1 MNGSLEMV
9 ILWAELEMALLDYI
23 YLQSAFNTK
32 FEILVLLFP
41 FFTSPVVLVDP
52 EDRLYC
58 TRKYRI
64 DLSFVI
70 SYSAQFKQI
79 AWTSKKKPT

>member
-9 ILWAELEMALLDYI
+9 ILWAELEMALLNYI

-32 FEILVLLFP
+32 FETLVLLFP
-41 FFTSPVVLVDP
+41 CFFTSPVVLVDP

-70 SYSAQFKQI
+70 SYSEGDLGEQQ
-79 AWTSKKKPT
+79 